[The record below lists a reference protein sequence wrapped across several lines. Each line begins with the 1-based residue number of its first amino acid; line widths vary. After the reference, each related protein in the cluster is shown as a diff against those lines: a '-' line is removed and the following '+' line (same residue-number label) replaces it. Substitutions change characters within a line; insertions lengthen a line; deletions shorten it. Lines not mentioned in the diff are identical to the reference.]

1 MSGVIIGG
9 DPRFA
14 PTGGGFGCEGN
25 LSQVRVSLRDLGSG
39 MDEGTAVASL
49 ILAIL
54 VMLVLSI
61 LFMTG
66 VGSILDSR
74 QMEVR
79 WSYGVV
85 EFLQYTRRFNFD
97 GSAIFHSLQLMI
109 VELLTMMA
117 AQRSR

>member
-25 LSQVRVSLRDLGSG
+25 LSQVRVSLRDLGSKPCAG

-85 EFLQYTRRFNFD
+85 EFLQYT
-97 GSAIFHSLQLMI
+97 
-109 VELLTMMA
+109 
-117 AQRSR
+117 